1 MGRPDTIT
9 MSMREL
15 DRCKVIQAVA
25 EDGLMVWRAAEKL
38 GISKRQVERLV
49 QRYRH
54 DGPQGLVSRKWGQPG
69 HNQLPPGLESR
80 VRGLIRDSY
89 ADFGPTLA
97 CEKLRERHGIDL
109 ATETVRRIMIDAG
122 FWVPRKLRPPKVYQ
136 PRNRRACLD
145 ELVQIDGSDHAW
157 FEERAPA
164 CTLLVFVDDATGRLM
179 QLLFVPSESTPAY
192 FTATRAYVERHGK
205 PMAFYSDKAGIFR
218 VNRRDAA
225 EGRGYTQFGRAL
237 FELNIDI
244 LCANSS
250 PANGRVER
258 MNGTLQDRLVK
269 ALRLRG
275 ISAMAAANAFV
286 PHFIA
291 DFNPRFAKVPKRDFD
306 AHRPLRGDEDLARIF
321 SWREWRKV
329 SASLT
334 LQYDKVMYLL
344 EDRPEHRRLIHR
356 YLEVAEY
363 PDGCIELWANGAT
376 LPYTTY
382 DRLAEI
388 DQGAIVENKRLGH
401 VLDLAAKVQA
411 LRDSRQ
417 TVGPSRTLAGEPP
430 RPHRPAPNTQ
440 RQRLINRL
448 DLERALA
455 GAPLNQKADILTL
468 PPRCHRPTL
477 GQTRSSQASTTAPQ
491 PPRKRL
497 QPRTKSTPA
506 PTFESS

>member
-1 MGRPDTIT
+1 MRKPETIT
-9 MSMREL
+9 MTMREL
-15 DRCKVIQAVA
+15 DRLKVIQAVV
-25 EDGLMVWRAAEKL
+25 DHGLAVWRAAEKL
-38 GISKRQVERLV
+38 GLSRRQVERLV
-49 QRYRH
+49 LRYRE
-54 DGPQGLVSRKWGQPG
+54 DGPCGLGSRKRGRDS
-69 HNQLPPGLESR
+69 NRQLPPGVESR

-122 FWVPRKLRPPKVYQ
+122 FWVPRKLRPPKVHQ
-136 PRNRRACLD
+136 PRNRRACLG
-145 ELVQIDGSDHAW
+145 ELVQIDGSDHRW
-157 FEERAPA
+157 FEDRAPA
-164 CTLLVFVDDATGRLM
+164 CTLLVYVDDATGRLM
-179 QLLFVPSESTPAY
+179 QLLFVPTESTPAY

-218 VNRRDAA
+218 VNARDSA

-250 PANGRVER
+250 PAKGRVER

-269 ALRLRG
+269 ELRLRG
-275 ISAMAAANAFV
+275 ISTMAAANAFA

-291 DFNPRFAKVPKRDFD
+291 DFNARFAKVPRRDFD

-329 SASLT
+329 SQSLT

-344 EDRPEHRRLIHR
+344 ADRPEHRRLIHR
-356 YLEVAEY
+356 YIEVAEY
-363 PDGCIELWANGAT
+363 PDGRIELWADGAA

-382 DRLAEI
+382 DRLGEM
-388 DQGAIVENKRLGH
+388 DQGAIVENKRLGA
-401 VLDLAAKVQA
+401 VLALAAKVQA
-411 LRDSRQ
+411 QRDDRQ
-417 TVGPSRTLAGEPP
+417 QAGPSRTLQGEPA
-430 RPHRPAPNTQ
+430 RPHRAPLNVK

-455 GAPLNQKADILTL
+455 AAPLKQKADLSTWPTVN
-468 PPRCHRPTL
+468 PPPHPERNSVTSGQPHRPTA
-477 GQTRSSQASTTAPQ
+477 TPQ
-491 PPRKRL
+491 KNA
-497 QPRTKSTPA
+497 TPHKKHA
-506 PTFESS
+506 HADI